1 MDTDSIQSQVL
12 PGSDP
17 GASVFIRGSKL
28 LPFSHHQHVAVGIQ
42 KVRREIAPVALGP
55 WAGALR
61 AKFREIGERGFG
73 VAHVQIN
80 LAARATIV
88 SSAPVERERASF
100 ASGTNLLACCL
111 AQLLAQKV
119 ARVALRHK
127 PKPRARVDAVLHVN
141 GNIYGGTKPRGRVVV
156 SAGAG
161 EVSDVEDGQEHR
173 KPPEPIAL
181 AMGPRVHQRQSRAKA
196 ANCLHIGLA
205 TLAMSLTRF
214 VWINPAPSALLIEFR
229 VAHVEHHFNLR
240 NGAQP
245 HERDGTFTLACE
257 VLLSNADAI

>member
-17 GASVFIRGSKL
+17 CASVFIRGSKL
-28 LPFSHHQHVAVGIQ
+28 LPLSHDQHVAVGIQ
-42 KVRREIAPVALGP
+42 KVRRKIAPVALGP

-73 VAHVQIN
+73 VTHVQIN

-111 AQLLAQKV
+111 AQLVSQKV
-119 ARVALRHK
+119 ARVAVRHK
-127 PKPRARVDAVLHVN
+127 PKPRAGVDAVLHVN
-141 GNIYGGTKPRGRVVV
+141 GHID
-156 SAGAG
+156 AGAKPKSG
-161 EVSDVEDGQEHR
+161 VIESPSPREISDVEDGQEHR
-173 KPPEPIAL
+173 KPPEPIAS
-181 AMGPRVHQRQSRAKA
+181 AMGPRVHQRQSRAKAAKA

-245 HERDGTFTLACE
+245 HERDGTFTLA
-257 VLLSNADAI
+257 